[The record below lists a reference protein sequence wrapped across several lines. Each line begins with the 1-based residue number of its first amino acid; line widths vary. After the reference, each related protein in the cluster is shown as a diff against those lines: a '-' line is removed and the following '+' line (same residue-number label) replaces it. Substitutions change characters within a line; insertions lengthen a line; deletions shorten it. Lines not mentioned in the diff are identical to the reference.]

1 MNNNIKLRVRN
12 STVFSENEV
21 SKLITESKTKSYCT
35 FVADIKD
42 SRYGDTSRWG
52 DLTALLEFAR
62 VKLNEIF
69 TEAVEKDVVF
79 SGGDSIQGVFYNPQ
93 DAYLY
98 GRLLQKLF
106 YPEKITV
113 GIGIGNIF
121 TFFDDKNSNYSTGA
135 AFINAQIALSDAKKN
150 NIDTQIYSDSI
161 KTEEINLLL
170 EMITIIKSNQTDNQ
184 KELDLMVEVLFPYQS
199 NKMSFPCLKMI
210 EIIEHKN
217 GLSAFTVNTQ
227 QNSDEMRIDVF
238 LSNLKKDLE
247 NYFKVVY
254 IPSGKSSYL
263 ELLERIN
270 IYGIQS
276 DIALLTNTSKQ
287 NISKMFN
294 KARIENIRRY
304 ELMVYKMIGDSL

>member
-1 MNNNIKLRVRN
+1 MNHNIKLRVRN
-12 STVFSENEV
+12 SNIFSENEV

-69 TEAVEKDVVF
+69 ADALEKDVVF

-150 NIDTQIYSDSI
+150 NIDMQVYSDSI
-161 KTEEINLLL
+161 KTEEINLFL

-184 KELDLMVEVLFPYQS
+184 KELDLMVEVLFPYIS
-199 NKMSFPCLKMI
+199 PKISFPSFKII

-217 GLSAFTVNTQ
+217 GLSTFIVNTQ
-227 QNSDEMRIDVF
+227 QDSDEMRIDVF
-238 LSNLKKDLE
+238 LSNLKQEIAD
-247 NYFKVVY
+247 YFKTISLPY
-254 IPSGKSSYL
+254 GKSSYL
-263 ELLERIN
+263 ELLDKIN

-276 DIALLTNTSKQ
+276 DIALLTNTTKQ
-287 NISKMFN
+287 NISKMFK